1 MCGASSTTARPEE
14 LLYEELAKIL
24 QATWYIM
31 ETAQHRL
38 QDIVEN
44 AFPPNV
50 VQRMRCLDRPPTT
63 EKPSGGGGKRDN
75 SEHRFS
81 QVQYSTTVQHYHCL
95 EDHEE
100 LERRVVQARYSW
112 AKSRKGRLSDN
123 EIFQE
128 PSEITTGIHQ
138 LEGDASSV
146 ITGAV
151 NDRLE

>member
-63 EKPSGGGGKRDN
+63 EKPPGGGETVICPN
-75 SEHRFS
+75 TFS
-81 QVQYSTTVQHYHCL
+81 VKYSSYL
-95 EDHEE
+95 
-100 LERRVVQARYSW
+100 
-112 AKSRKGRLSDN
+112 
-123 EIFQE
+123 
-128 PSEITTGIHQ
+128 
-138 LEGDASSV
+138 
-146 ITGAV
+146 
-151 NDRLE
+151 